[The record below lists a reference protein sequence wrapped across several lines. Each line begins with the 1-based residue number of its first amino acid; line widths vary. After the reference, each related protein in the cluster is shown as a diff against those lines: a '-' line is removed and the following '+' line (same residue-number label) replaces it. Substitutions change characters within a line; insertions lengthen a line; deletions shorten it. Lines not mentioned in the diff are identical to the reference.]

1 MNIVFVHDHKFREV
15 NGEYYSPGG
24 LPNGIL
30 TRYTDW
36 FGRITVIGRK
46 IKEDIIQPTY
56 SKISNSDVTVVT
68 NENLELLVKKSDA
81 TIARLPSI
89 NGFKAIHYAK
99 KYNKPYL
106 VEVVGCTFDAYWN
119 YGLKGKIVAIPAYM
133 IMRHYIKNAPYA
145 LYVTSEFLQRRY
157 PNNGKTIG
165 VSDVAIESSDK
176 TILEKRIKKI
186 RNNKN
191 IIVLGTAAAVDVGY
205 KGQEFVI
212 KAIPD
217 IMKAIGK
224 DVFYELCGA
233 GDPQRL
239 TNIAREYGVSENVII
254 KGTIKHDEI
263 FEWYDSI
270 DIYIQSSLLEGLS
283 RAVVEA
289 MSRGLPCIAANKG
302 GNPELIEKEYLFKI
316 GRESNISNEICECIK
331 KISSIDNMEQTASR
345 NYLLSNSLF
354 DQNTLNSKRVK
365 FYSSF
370 KEFICLR
377 GTKNR
382 HVSSN

>member
-1 MNIVFVHDHKFREV
+1 MELWSKRENSGYSSIYDYETLHKECALCIVCD
-15 NGEYYSPGG
+15 
-24 LPNGIL
+24 
-30 TRYTDW
+30 
-36 FGRITVIGRK
+36 IGV
-46 IKEDIIQPTY
+46 
-56 SKISNSDVTVVT
+56 S
-68 NENLELLVKKSDA
+68 A
-81 TIARLPSI
+81 
-89 NGFKAIHYAK
+89 
-99 KYNKPYL
+99 
-106 VEVVGCTFDAYWN
+106 
-119 YGLKGKIVAIPAYM
+119 
-133 IMRHYIKNAPYA
+133 
-145 LYVTSEFLQRRY
+145 RRY

-370 KEFICLR
+370 KEFICMR

>member
-1 MNIVFVHDHKFREV
+1 
-15 NGEYYSPGG
+15 
-24 LPNGIL
+24 
-30 TRYTDW
+30 
-36 FGRITVIGRK
+36 
-46 IKEDIIQPTY
+46 
-56 SKISNSDVTVVT
+56 
-68 NENLELLVKKSDA
+68 
-81 TIARLPSI
+81 
-89 NGFKAIHYAK
+89 
-99 KYNKPYL
+99 
-106 VEVVGCTFDAYWN
+106 
-119 YGLKGKIVAIPAYM
+119 
-133 IMRHYIKNAPYA
+133 
-145 LYVTSEFLQRRY
+145 
-157 PNNGKTIG
+157 
-165 VSDVAIESSDK
+165 
-176 TILEKRIKKI
+176 
-186 RNNKN
+186 
-191 IIVLGTAAAVDVGY
+191 
-205 KGQEFVI
+205 
-212 KAIPD
+212 
-217 IMKAIGK
+217 MKAIGK

-370 KEFICLR
+370 KEFICMR